1 MMKINNKNYRVLW
14 ILFSLICCF
23 PEISFSIE
31 KAPFQTTTPLPPGVS
46 SGSLLQ
52 VTLGLLVILMVII
65 GIAWLVRRY
74 GRFQSSAS
82 GSLKILGGLFIGPKE
97 RIVLLQVGDT
107 QLLVGVAPG
116 RVQTLHVLDTPLS
129 SMEINPSSGINTNDL
144 KSFAERL
151 TMAIKQ
157 KKTA

>member
-1 MMKINNKNYRVLW
+1 MKINNKNYRVLW
-14 ILFSLICCF
+14 ILFSLICWF
-23 PEISFSIE
+23 PQISFSIE
-31 KAPFQTTTPLPPGVS
+31 KTPLQTTTALPLGVS

-52 VTLGLLVILMVII
+52 VTLGLLVILMIII

-129 SMEINPSSGINTNDL
+129 SIEINPPSGIRTNDF
-144 KSFAERL
+144 KSFYERL

-157 KKTA
+157 KKTT